1 MKILAYI
8 PYIKDMQSVYIVRK
22 GKLVFDGFAYE
33 LENNELRNAEM
44 FNLYAANCVLV
55 FEVY

>member
-1 MKILAYI
+1 MKLLAYI
-8 PYIKDMQSVYIVRK
+8 PYVKDMQSVYVIQK

-33 LENNELRNAEM
+33 LEKHELRNAEM
-44 FNLYAANCVLV
+44 FNIYAKDFTLI